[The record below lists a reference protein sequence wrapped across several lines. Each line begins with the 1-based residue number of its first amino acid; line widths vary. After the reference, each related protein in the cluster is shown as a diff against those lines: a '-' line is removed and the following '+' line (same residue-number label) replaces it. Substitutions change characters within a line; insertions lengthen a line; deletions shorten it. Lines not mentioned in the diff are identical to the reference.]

1 MSLQEWYE
9 GATEE
14 DLACEDF
21 LNGAVV
27 PWADLAFT
35 NEREVLT
42 VVVHWS
48 ADQCNVPF

>member
-27 PWADLAFT
+27 PWADLASLGSPCRAPPT
-35 NEREVLT
+35 
-42 VVVHWS
+42 
-48 ADQCNVPF
+48 P